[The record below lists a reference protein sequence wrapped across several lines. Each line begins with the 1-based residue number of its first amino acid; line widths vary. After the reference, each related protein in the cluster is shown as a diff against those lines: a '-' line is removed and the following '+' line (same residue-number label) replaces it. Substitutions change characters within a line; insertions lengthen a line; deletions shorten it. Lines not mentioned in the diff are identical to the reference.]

1 MQFNNGEFK
10 VKMLNGEMSLK
21 KYTEKIMLLKV
32 KDLMHIANFR
42 T

>member
-21 KYTEKIMLLKV
+21 KDTEKIMLLKV